1 MSKQSDTAT
10 SPPSQKDP
18 VGEQEVS
25 QWAQED
31 ATNDNAQGSE
41 HHFPS
46 FNRRVQYIVDK
57 YIGTITQDFMDDF
70 QSRFDLLQNGLSSIA
85 GRVLANPQTYVQEI
99 VANVNADIAA
109 AEKQYAPKITALQR
123 EREEWA
129 ERFQSGFHDGI
140 ANPKKQNIVWHWGVI
155 LFLLAVEV
163 ILNSRFFAETS
174 EYGLLGG
181 TMAAVVVS
189 VVNVGLPILIGYFTH
204 KLYYSKGHL
213 LKYCGL
219 FLATLLVVFAALFNF
234 EVAEYR
240 DQLLINGGKPPSPLP
255 EYFALLAIGGGI
267 AVISFWKMF
276 SFMDPYLQA
285 RRCHQNR
292 EKVMEE
298 YKSAALNSIT
308 DAQTTVKNVL
318 KDISTRVTEAEQTI
332 KIEKARFEFSCSQAI
347 RHCNAMIGFYHLKYC
362 PMKADPDPEEPEL
375 GDAEYDFSSARGL
388 VSNRIENLEEYCRK
402 ATGEWQPVLQE
413 ADESLVSTQQ
423 RFQAVVVANIQ
434 AALTKAG

>member
-1 MSKQSDTAT
+1 MNQQSNTAT
-10 SPPSQKDP
+10 SPHIRKDP
-18 VGEQEVS
+18 VSEHEVS

-46 FNRRVQYIVDK
+46 FNRRVQYIVDQ
-57 YIGTITQDFMDDF
+57 YIGTITQGFMGDF
-70 QSRFDLLQNGLSSIA
+70 QSRFDDLQKGLSSIA
-85 GRVLANPQTYVQEI
+85 GRVMANPQTYVQEI
-99 VANVNADIAA
+99 VAHVTADIAA

-123 EREEWA
+123 ERAEWA
-129 ERFQSGFHDGI
+129 ERFHSGFHDGI
-140 ANPKKQNIVWHWGVI
+140 ANPKKQNVVWHWGVI

-189 VVNVGLPILIGYFTH
+189 VVNVGLPILVGYFTH

-213 LKYCGL
+213 PKYCGL
-219 FLATLLVVFAALFNF
+219 FLAALLVVFAALFNY

-240 DQLLINGGKPPSPLP
+240 DQLLVDGGKLPSPLP

-276 SFMDPYLQA
+276 SFMDPYLRP

-292 EKVMEE
+292 EMMIKGYE
-298 YKSAALNSIT
+298 SAALNSIA
-308 DAQTTVKNVL
+308 DAKVTVKNVL
-318 KDISTRVTEAEQTI
+318 KDIATRVAEAEQTI
-332 KIEKARFEFSCSQAI
+332 KGEDAKFQFSCSEAI
-347 RHCNAMIGFYHLKYC
+347 RHCNAMIGYYHLKYC

-375 GDAEYDFSSARGL
+375 GEAEYDFSSARGL
-388 VSNRIENLEEYCRK
+388 VSNRIKNLEEDCGK
-402 ATGEWQPVLQE
+402 AKGEWQPILQE
-413 ADESLVSTQQ
+413 ADKGLVSTQK

-434 AALTKAG
+434 AALAKAG